1 MATKWILEPNH
12 SEVLVKVKHLT
23 ISNVTATFKTVTGTL
38 EADDT
43 SFNHAAV
50 SFTADVKSISSHN
63 VQRDAHLLGA
73 DFFDAEAFPHITFE
87 AKSFKASEGVINGDL
102 TIKGITKPTSFKVE
116 FNGVAKDPWG
126 NEKAGFSVSGHIN
139 RKDFGVT
146 WNAPVETGGLLISEE
161 VKLHAELQFVK
172 G

>member
-1 MATKWILEPNH
+1 MDFRTQPQRSVGK
-12 SEVLVKVKHLT
+12 SE
-23 ISNVTATFKTVTGTL
+23 A
-38 EADDT
+38 
-43 SFNHAAV
+43 
-50 SFTADVKSISSHN
+50 
-63 VQRDAHLLGA
+63 
-73 DFFDAEAFPHITFE
+73 
-87 AKSFKASEGVINGDL
+87 SFKASEGVINGDL